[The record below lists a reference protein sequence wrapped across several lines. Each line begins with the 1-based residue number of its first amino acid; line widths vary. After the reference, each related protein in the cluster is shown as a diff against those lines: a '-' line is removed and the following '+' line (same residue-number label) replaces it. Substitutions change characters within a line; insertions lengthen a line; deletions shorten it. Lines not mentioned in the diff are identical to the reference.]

1 MAQSVPPV
9 GVPPAGLDRINPVPQ
24 GSPLSGVLSN
34 TPAAVAP
41 SLKQPQAAPGAVSP
55 NAQVRVTDVSVQGAT
70 AYTQASLQA
79 MTTGL
84 VGPAVQVQRIEAAR
98 TAILNRYRNDG
109 YVYTT
114 VNARVS
120 SPSSQGSGGH
130 LRFVV
135 TEGRVVE
142 VKLQGDIGPAGTQV
156 LRFLRHLTD
165 IQPINV
171 RTLERWLLLAG
182 DVPGVTV
189 SSVLNP
195 SKEDPGAFTLVAQLH
210 RAPVTGQI
218 TADNRAFRQTG
229 PEELLALVD
238 LNSFTAFG
246 ERTELSIYHTFNNT
260 ETFGQGS
267 EEFFIG
273 GSGLRLR
280 IYGGAGE
287 TIPSGSLREI
297 GYDGITRVGGLE
309 FTYPTIR
316 TRSETLNLKATFDAI
331 ESEILLSANDR
342 GQLRRSS
349 FDSLRVLRAG
359 ADYTRLDTFLGT
371 RFPATDLVSLRVSQG
386 LHVLG
391 ATANGEKDAPR
402 LDERTDFTKV
412 SGEIDRTQS
421 LFALSA
427 TSSVSL
433 KLAAAGQYSRNI
445 LPPAEK
451 FYLGGPH
458 FDRGFYYGEVTAD
471 TGVETTVEPLLDVK
485 LPQPGFSPVPL
496 SAEVYAFYDWGES
509 YSNQALDLNQRLRSL
524 GGGVRFFGGDRVEI
538 DVEGVSRLT
547 RDPNGVLGGS
557 RLKSSAIYWQVLGRF

>member
-1 MAQSVPPV
+1 MRAGAQSVPPV
-9 GVPPAGLDRINPVPQ
+9 GVPPLGLDRINPVPQ

-41 SLKQPQAAPGAVSP
+41 SLKQPQAAPGPVSP
-55 NAQVRVTDVSVQGAT
+55 AAQVMVADVSVQGAT
-70 AYTQASLQA
+70 AYTKASLQA
-79 MTTGL
+79 MTAGL
-84 VGPAVQVQRIEAAR
+84 VGPAVQVLRIEDAR

-120 SPSSQGSGGH
+120 SAGGH

-165 IQPINV
+165 IQPISV

-182 DVPGVTV
+182 DVPGVTIT
-189 SSVLNP
+189 SVLNP

-210 RAPVTGQI
+210 RASVTGQV

-238 LNSFTAFG
+238 LNSFTSLG

-287 TIPSGSLREI
+287 TVPSGSLREI
-297 GYDGITRVGGLE
+297 GYDGITRVGGME
-309 FTYPTIR
+309 FTYPYIR
-316 TRSETLNLKATFDAI
+316 SRSETLNLKATFDVI
-331 ESEILLSANDR
+331 ESEILLGSNDQ
-342 GQLRRSS
+342 GGLRRSS

-359 ADYTRLDTFLGT
+359 ADYTRLDTFLGS

-386 LHVLG
+386 LHVFG
-391 ATANGEKDAPR
+391 ASANGEKDAPR

-421 LFALSA
+421 LFALSPA
-427 TSSVSL
+427 SSVSL

-496 SAEVYAFYDWGES
+496 SAEFYTFYDWGES
-509 YSNQALDLNQRLRSL
+509 YSNQALDLDQRLRSL
-524 GGGVRFFGGDRVEI
+524 GGGVRFFGGNRVEI

-557 RLKSSAIYWQVLGRF
+557 RLKSSAVYWQVLGRF